1 MTQPRKAAMLG
12 IVAVVVALA
21 AVLTTP
27 MLASATSPAT
37 SQGTQSPNAGWF
49 TSWAQSQ
56 QILAP
61 TALDDQSIRMITH
74 LSQGG
79 DAVRIRVQNQ
89 FGTAALHVDAA
100 AVALTQGQ
108 GPAEVPGTSRPVTFN
123 GGHASVT
130 VPTGGQVW
138 SDPARLATRPQDN
151 VAVSL
156 FVPDVEQPGR
166 HNSALRNNYLT
177 APGAGNQVGDVSGAA
192 FTQIVTSTYLVSAVD
207 VHNPRLIGTI
217 VPFGSSVVDG
227 TGSTNCGPGCTVTG
241 NNQRWTDDLAR
252 RIVAELPADQQL
264 AVANAGIGGTT
275 SAVGCPDEPD
285 AVKGLEAGPRLDRDV
300 LALHGV
306 TGVIFYYGTNDVQD
320 NCTSAQILASYGPVF
335 QRLHAAGLKVFVVPT
350 TPRPIYN
357 DQMNQFRWDVD
368 NFSMNQN
375 DCSGTCDGVIDFS
388 QVISQPLNPNAIN
401 LAYDNG
407 DGIHVNIAGQLAESN
422 TINLKMLVSSAQR
435 GR

>member
-1 MTQPRKAAMLG
+1 MGHTMTHTRKVAVIG
-12 IVAVVVALA
+12 IGAVVVALG

-27 MLASATSPAT
+27 MLASANPP
-37 SQGTQSPNAGWF
+37 GRQSPNAGWF

-61 TALDDQSIRMITH
+61 TALNDQSVRMITH

-89 FGTAALHVDAA
+89 FGMTALRVDAA

-123 GGHASVT
+123 GHHASVT

-138 SDPARLATRPQDN
+138 SDPVRLGTRPQDN

-156 FVPDVEQPGR
+156 FVPDVERPGQ

-192 FTQIVTSTYLVSAVD
+192 FTQVVTSTYLVSAVD

-217 VPFGSSVVDG
+217 VPYGSSVVDG

-241 NNQRWTDDLAR
+241 NNQRWADDLAR
-252 RIVAELPADQQL
+252 RIVRELPADEQL
-264 AVANAGIGGTT
+264 AVANEGIGGTT
-275 SAVGCPDEPD
+275 SAVDCPDEPA

-335 QRLHAAGLKVFVVPT
+335 QRLHAAGIKVYVVPT

-357 DQMNQFRWDVD
+357 DQMNQYRWDID

-375 DCSGTCDGVIDFS
+375 NCSGTCDGVIDFS

-401 LAYDNG
+401 LAYDVG
-407 DGIHVNIAGQLAESN
+407 DGIHVNIAGQLAEAN
-422 TINLKMLVSSAQR
+422 TINLKMLVSSAR
-435 GR
+435 HRR

>member
-1 MTQPRKAAMLG
+1 MTRTRKALLLG
-12 IVAVVVALA
+12 IVAVVVVLG
-21 AVLTTP
+21 AVLTSP
-27 MLASATSPAT
+27 MLASASSPAR
-37 SQGTQSPNAGWF
+37 QSSNAGWF

-89 FGTAALHVDAA
+89 FGTTALHADAA

-108 GPAEVPGTSRPVTFN
+108 GPAEVPGTSRAVTFN
-123 GGHASVT
+123 GGHAAVT

-138 SDPARLATRPQDN
+138 SDPVKLATRPQDD

-156 FVPDVEQPGR
+156 FVPDMEQPGQ

-192 FTQIVTSTYLVSAVD
+192 FTQTVTSTYLVSAVD
-207 VHNPRLIGTI
+207 VHNPKLIGTI
-217 VPFGSSVVDG
+217 VAFGSSVVDG
-227 TGSTNCGPGCTVTG
+227 TGSTNCGPGCTITG
-241 NNQRWTDDLAR
+241 NNQRWADDLAG
-252 RIVAELPADQQL
+252 RIVTELPANEQL
-264 AVANAGIGGTT
+264 AVANEGIGGTT
-275 SAVGCPDEPD
+275 SAVGCPNEPG
-285 AVKGLEAGPRLDRDV
+285 AVKGLEAGPRLARDV

-306 TGVIFYYGTNDVQD
+306 TGVIFYYGTNDLQD
-320 NCTSAQILASYGPVF
+320 NCTSAQILASYAPVF
-335 QRLHAAGLKVFVVPT
+335 QRLHAAGFKIYVVAT

-368 NFSMNQN
+368 NFTMNQN

-388 QVISQPLNPNAIN
+388 QVIEQPLNPNAIN

-422 TINLKMLVSSAQR
+422 TINLNMLVSSTAR

>member
-1 MTQPRKAAMLG
+1 MTQVRKAALLG
-12 IVAVVVALA
+12 VASVVALGLVVA
-21 AVLTTP
+21 TP
-27 MLASATSPAT
+27 MLASANSPDGRP
-37 SQGTQSPNAGWF
+37 SNGDWF

-61 TALDDQSIRMITH
+61 TALNDQSVRMITH

-89 FGTAALHVDAA
+89 FGTTALHVDAA
-100 AVALTQGQ
+100 AVGLTQGQ
-108 GPAEVPGTSRPVTFN
+108 GPAEVPGTSRPVRFN
-123 GGHASVT
+123 GGTSVT
-130 VPTGGQVW
+130 VSAGGQAW
-138 SDPARLATRPQDN
+138 SDPVKLATKPQDN

-156 FVPDVEQPGR
+156 YVPDVAKPGQ
-166 HNSALRNNYLT
+166 HNSALRDNYLT

-192 FTQIVTSTYLVSAVD
+192 FTQTVTSTYLVSAVD
-207 VHNPRLIGTI
+207 VHNPKLIGTI
-217 VPFGSSVVDG
+217 VPFGSSIVDG

-241 NNQRWTDDLAR
+241 NNQRWADDMAR
-252 RIVAELPADQQL
+252 RIVAELPADEQL

-275 SAVGCPDEPD
+275 SAVGCPDEPA

-306 TGVIFYYGTNDVQD
+306 TGVIFYYGTNDLQD
-320 NCTSAQILASYGPVF
+320 NCTSAQILASYGPAF
-335 QRLHAAGLKVFVVPT
+335 RRLHAAGLKVYVVAT

-368 NFSMNQN
+368 NFTMNQN
-375 DCSGTCDGVIDFS
+375 DCSGTCDGVLDFS
-388 QVISQPLNPNAIN
+388 QVIEQPLNPNAIN

-407 DGIHVNIAGQLAESN
+407 DGIHVNIAGQQAESD
-422 TINLKMLVSSAQR
+422 TVNLKMLVSSAR
-435 GR
+435 HGR